1 MSKQTTSRSGANGT
15 KPQNAKG
22 PTKPVASA
30 QKGSTPKS
38 TGTAQPQKTSNKPGT
53 TSAKP
58 GGMTAQQRIQA
69 QQAAARKKSGGG
81 FQIRPLD
88 LVLLGVG
95 VIVVG
100 FIVWSIMSSSN
111 QQTPAP
117 TGSQP
122 SGPTADSTP
131 LPIGVAA
138 PNFTLPGA
146 DGKSYSLSDY
156 KGKVVLLE
164 FFAPWCPHCQDDAP
178 IFNKVA
184 ERYKD
189 NPNVQVLAVSASPRG
204 KDNKTPITMEDI
216 TWFRDTFGVQFPMLL
231 DKEMGTSG
239 TYSIMF
245 YPTVYLVDKDGKIA
259 AQPAGY
265 FVWENGEPV
274 SSREQILSEETLAAQ
289 IDALLK

>member
-1 MSKQTTSRSGANGT
+1 M
-15 KPQNAKG
+15 
-22 PTKPVASA
+22 
-30 QKGSTPKS
+30 
-38 TGTAQPQKTSNKPGT
+38 
-53 TSAKP
+53 
-58 GGMTAQQRIQA
+58 
-69 QQAAARKKSGGG
+69 
-81 FQIRPLD
+81 
-88 LVLLGVG
+88 VLLVVG

-100 FIVWSIMSSSN
+100 FIVWSIMSGSN

-117 TGSQP
+117 TGSP
-122 SGPTADSTP
+122 SGGPTADSTP

-178 IFNKVA
+178 IFNGLA
-184 ERYKD
+184 EKYKD
-189 NPNVQVLAVSASPRG
+189 NPNVQVLAISASPRG
-204 KDNKTPITMEDI
+204 RDNESPITMDDI
-216 TWFRDTFGVQFPMLL
+216 TWFRDTYRVQFPMLL

-245 YPTVYLVDKDGKIA
+245 YPTVYIVDKEGKIA

-265 FVWENGEPV
+265 FVWENGKPI
-274 SSREQILSEETLAAQ
+274 SSREQVLNVETLSAQ